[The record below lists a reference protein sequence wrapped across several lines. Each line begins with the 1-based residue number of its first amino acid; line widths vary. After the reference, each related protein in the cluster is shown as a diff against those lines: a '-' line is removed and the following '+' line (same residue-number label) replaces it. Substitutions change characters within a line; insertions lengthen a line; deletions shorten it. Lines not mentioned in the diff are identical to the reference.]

1 MTSEYDEILILIR
14 TGRLE
19 EAKISCETLLEKKN
33 KNSKLYNLYAYT
45 LHSLKYFDE
54 SINNFK
60 EAIKIDPYYL
70 DAYNNFGNALVE
82 QGKFDK
88 AITYFSK
95 ALAINSKSATAH
107 YGKAFALMKV
117 LKLNEA
123 INHFKETIL
132 INPDYANA
140 YNHLGVI
147 FNDLGQ
153 WENASENYVKTLSI
167 NSKHHSAIQNLI
179 NLLTFYNPKK
189 NELNELI
196 HKNNLLRKHNFNFDE
211 KRKIS
216 DEEIID
222 YYNQTIKILTHSLFN
237 FNFREDQIFRRN
249 TVDLNCERHF
259 EVFNTYTVIPEFCF
273 GCYKVQVNPKSILE
287 LFKLY
292 IVFDKIKL
300 EKNNIRKCMIE
311 LRNSIGGVYKGF
323 IYCSGLEEAKKIFDN
338 ISPMLRKI
346 INEKISIEIKRGC
359 SEFSIPYPKF
369 KETSGTM
376 KYDLK
381 WKDKEQIIDKNRK
394 NKTLEKN
401 QENTI
406 SGLSLSDALIMKN
419 WLFYAKKVKDLSY
432 EKFKIDLPKVEF
444 IENQL
449 NGQLDMRRKEFQKI
463 INT

>member
-1 MTSEYDEILILIR
+1 MTSEFDEILILIR
-14 TGRLE
+14 TGKLE
-19 EAKISCETLLEKKN
+19 EAKISCEVLLKIKK
-33 KNSKLYNLYAYT
+33 KNSKLHNLYAYI

-54 SINNFK
+54 SAYNFR
-60 EAIKIDPYYL
+60 EAIKIDPDYL

-82 QGKFDK
+82 QERFDE
-88 AITYFSK
+88 AITYFNK
-95 ALAINSKSATAH
+95 ALVINSKSGMAH

-117 LKLNEA
+117 LRLNEA
-123 INHFKETIL
+123 INHFKKTII
-132 INPDYANA
+132 INPNFANA

-153 WENASENYVKTLSI
+153 WENASQNYVKTLSI
-167 NSKHHSAIQNLI
+167 NPEHHSAKQNLI
-179 NLLTFYNPKK
+179 NLITFYNPK

-196 HKNNLLRKHNFNFDE
+196 QKNSLLRKHNFNFDE
-211 KRKIS
+211 NRKIS
-216 DEEIID
+216 DAEIIN
-222 YYNQTIKILTHSLFN
+222 YYNQTIEILTDNLFN

-259 EVFNTYTVIPEFCF
+259 EVFNTYRVIPEFCF

-338 ISPMLRKI
+338 ISPILKKI
-346 INEKISIEIKRGC
+346 IDEKISIEIKRGC

-381 WKDKEQIIDKNRK
+381 WKDKEQIIDNSRK
-394 NKTLEKN
+394 NKTIEKN